1 MGVVN
6 VTPDSFSDGGRWLA
20 PDSAIQH
27 GLELHEQGADI
38 IDIGG
43 ESTRPGAQ
51 RPDESE
57 ELSRVLPVVRELAAR
72 GVCCSIDTMRAG
84 VAARAVEAGAQLVND
99 VSGGLADL
107 RMAATVVDLQVPMIA
122 MHWRGHSHD
131 MADRAVYDDVVVDV
145 CRELGDRARD
155 LLDAG
160 LDPDSLV
167 LDPGLGFAKTADQNW
182 AILRQL
188 EDVKGLGLPIL
199 IGASRKAFLAQVGSR
214 EPLPPE
220 RREGATTALTVL
232 VAQAGVWGVRVHDVQ
247 SARTALAVTE
257 RMAATD
263 E

>member
-20 PDSAIQH
+20 PDSAIEH
-27 GLELHEQGADI
+27 GLELHGQGADI

-43 ESTRPGAQ
+43 ESTRPGAR
-51 RPDESE
+51 RPDEQE
-57 ELSRVLPVVRELAAR
+57 ELRRILPVVRELAAH
-72 GVCCSIDTMRAG
+72 GVYCSIDTMRAG
-84 VAARAVEAGAQLVND
+84 VAAQAVDAGAQLVND
-99 VSGGLADL
+99 VSGGLADPQ
-107 RMAATVVDLQVPMIA
+107 MARTVADLQVGMIA

-131 MADRAVYDDVVVDV
+131 MADRAVYEDVVVDV
-145 CRELGDRARD
+145 CRELGQRSRA

-160 LDPDSLV
+160 IASADLV
-167 LDPGLGFAKTADQNW
+167 LDPGLGFAKTAEQNW
-182 AILRQL
+182 SILRTL
-188 EDVKGLGLPIL
+188 DAFDALGLPIL
-199 IGASRKAFLAQVGSR
+199 IGASRKAFLARVGSR

-232 VAQAGVWGVRVHDVQ
+232 LAQAGVWGVRVHDVQ